1 MMAKRRDNAK
11 LPDDILGMSVA
22 EVHRELEYRESE
34 KGRAEFERLLRERDE
49 ALVRAW
55 MDRTAQLIRRRVE
68 QLNEELASKQRSN
81 PH

>member
-1 MMAKRRDNAK
+1 VIAKRRDDEK

-22 EVHRELEYRESE
+22 KVHRELEYRESE
-34 KGRAEFERLLRERDE
+34 AGRTEFERLLRERDE

>member
-1 MMAKRRDNAK
+1 MMAKRRADEK
-11 LPDDILGMSVA
+11 PGDIMRMSVA

-34 KGRAEFERLLRERDE
+34 KGRAEFERLVRERDE
-49 ALVRAW
+49 ARVTAL

-68 QLNEELASKQRSN
+68 QLNEELASKQGSN